1 MNKKKVLHLILKRR
15 WYNLIERGEK
25 TEEYR
30 DITPYWTKRIC
41 GTDFLQDTVTTTEF
55 THVIFH
61 YGYSNRTMEF
71 RIESVT
77 TGRGNPEWGAPED
90 KDVFI
95 IRLKK

>member
-15 WYNLIERGEK
+15 WYEMIESGEK

-30 DITPYWTKRIC
+30 DINHYWTKRIC
-41 GTDFLQDTVTTTEF
+41 GTDVLRDAVTTEY

-71 RIESVT
+71 WIESVT